1 MTHVVIGGGI
11 MGLMTAYY
19 LHNAGEKVMLLEQGA
34 LGKESSWAGGGIL
47 SPLYPWRY
55 PDALNDLAAWSQGVY
70 PSLIQTLKEESGI
83 DAQWWQC
90 GFLMLDE
97 TEIDTAVSWAKRR
110 NQALEV
116 IDANAVPS
124 IAPTLSTQSVGVNAL
139 WMPKIAQA
147 RNPRLLKALIA
158 TLRNKGVEL
167 REHSPVTNLQ
177 VENHHVIGV
186 QCDDTSIPA
195 QSVTVACGAWSRQIL
210 RDWTPALDVEPVRGQ
225 MILFKATP
233 NTLNTMIMRDSHY
246 LIPRR
251 DGRIIA
257 GSTLEYVGFDKSVTD
272 NARQELLQIAVSLV
286 PELENYPIE
295 YHWAGLRPGTSQRT
309 PIISGHPTLSGL
321 YINTGHFRN
330 GVVTSPAS
338 AHLCVDQ
345 ILNNPPILDP
355 APYSIPTQPSN

>member
-19 LHNAGEKVMLLEQGA
+19 LHAAGEKVMVLEQGA

-55 PDALNDLAAWSQGVY
+55 PDALNDLAAWSQHVY
-70 PSLIQTLKEESGI
+70 PDLIDTLKEESGV

-90 GFLMLDE
+90 GFLILDE
-97 TEIDTAVSWAKRR
+97 AEIHSAVPWAERR

-116 IDANAVPS
+116 INAS
-124 IAPTLSTQSVGVNAL
+124 EMMAIAPTLSTKQLPDKAL

-158 TLRNKGVEL
+158 TLRNQSVEL
-167 REHSPVTNLQ
+167 REHSPVRNLI
-177 VENHHVIGV
+177 VENERVSGVI
-186 QCDDTSIPA
+186 CDDGNIDTA
-195 QSVTVACGAWSRQIL
+195 TVTVACGAWSRQLL
-210 RDWTPALDVEPVRGQ
+210 RDWLSRLDVEPVRGQ
-225 MILFKATP
+225 MILFKAQP
-233 NTLNTMIMRDSHY
+233 GLLNTMIMRDSHY

-257 GSTLEYVGFDKSVTD
+257 GSTLEYVGFDKSITME
-272 NARQELLQIAVSLV
+272 ARQDLLQKAAGLV
-286 PELENYPIE
+286 PELANYPIE
-295 YHWAGLRPGTSQRT
+295 HHWAGLRPGTSQQM
-309 PIISGHPTLSGL
+309 PIISNHPSLSGL
-321 YINTGHFRN
+321 FINTGHFRN
-330 GVVTSPAS
+330 GVVTAPAS

-345 ILNNPPILDP
+345 ILNTSPILDP
-355 APYSIPTQPSN
+355 APYCL